1 MKYIMVWPYGWF
13 DQYMYR
19 DVIDNQMVEPFCL
32 NHPHHSKLL
41 NLLKRIHHSYKLN
54 QIVELPFKEVW
65 DKDLFRHIDND
76 TCVMFD
82 TGALSM
88 VSTKFLTRIR
98 KTNKHVK
105 MVVVAMDSVHGASA
119 HIRKAIPNLLGF
131 QWDAIL
137 SYDKDDCQEYGFQF
151 LGQGVY
157 SKLDN
162 VFPDE
167 QKSDVYYVGRD
178 KAGRN
183 QEVISLYKKF
193 KEAGIVT
200 DFHLVSL
207 KKEKNLSEHEGIKFS
222 RKDIPYENV
231 VSAVLSTN
239 CILEVASKGQF
250 AQTARYYE
258 AICYNKKLLT
268 NNFAVKDLPFYNERY
283 IKCFKTADDID
294 MEWVKRREPIDYHYN
309 GEFSPVHVLEKLD
322 RAFKS
327 PNHN

>member
-19 DVIDNQMVEPFCL
+19 DVIDNHMVEPFCL
-32 NHPHHSKLL
+32 NHPHNSKWL

-54 QIVELPFKEVW
+54 HIIELPFKEIW
-65 DKDLFRHIDND
+65 DRDLFSRIDSD
-76 TCVMFD
+76 TCVIFD

-88 VSTKFLTRIR
+88 VSTKFLTHIR
-98 KTNKHVK
+98 KINKHVK
-105 MVVVAMDSVHGASA
+105 MVVVAMDSVHGASK

-137 SYDKDDCQEYGFQF
+137 SYNKNDCHEYGFQF

-157 SKLDN
+157 SKLDDVSPN
-162 VFPDE
+162 K

-183 QEVISLYKKF
+183 QEVFGLYKKF
-193 KEAGIVT
+193 KESGVVT
-200 DFHLVSL
+200 DFHLVSPQ
-207 KKEKNLSEHEGIKFS
+207 KKKNLLEQEGIKFS
-222 RKDIPYENV
+222 REDIPYENV
-231 VSAVLSTN
+231 ISKVLSTN
-239 CILEVASKGQF
+239 CILEVVAKGQF

-258 AICYNKKLLT
+258 AVCYNKKLLT
-268 NNFAVKDLPFYNERY
+268 NNFAVKELPFYDPHY
-283 IKCFKTADDID
+283 IKCFKTVDDID
-294 MEWVKRREPIDYHYN
+294 LEWLKKRETINYHYN

-322 RAFKS
+322 MILKKS
-327 PNHN
+327 